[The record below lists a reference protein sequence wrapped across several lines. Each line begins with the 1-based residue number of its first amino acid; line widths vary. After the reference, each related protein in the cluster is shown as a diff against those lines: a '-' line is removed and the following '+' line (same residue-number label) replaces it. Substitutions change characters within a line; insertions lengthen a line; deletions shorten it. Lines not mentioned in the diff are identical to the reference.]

1 MGEERIGELVDK
13 SKEIFQ
19 PRDKEMNDLREKKK
33 TKNKT
38 GAVEIRMK
46 L

>member
-33 TKNKT
+33 KTKQNRSS
-38 GAVEIRMK
+38 GN
-46 L
+46 